1 MKKAKIGVIGA
12 GWWATEFHIPHL
24 KERDDVELTSVCKL
38 EEDEL
43 KFVKEKFGFKHA
55 STDYK
60 EMLDMEQLDGVVIA
74 SPHFAHFENI
84 KAALAKGCHV
94 LVEKP
99 MTTNTKDALEVEAIL
114 KEKKVELFT
123 PYGFNWNPLMSKA
136 EEHIASG
143 VIGNIMHVDTSFSS
157 SLVDLF
163 QGIPLSESDEHTFQP
178 KASTW
183 SDPSKAGGY
192 GWGQLSHMFAGVYKV
207 TKLNPKKVFCL
218 SVPSPT
224 GVDYTDAISVQFE
237 EGATGAFSGCAYVPK
252 GYGGGYNVRVH
263 GDKGALFLDFEINR
277 ERLLVR
283 TNDGK
288 EINEEAKPG
297 SGTHSYTTQYP
308 INTLVDICLGKE
320 YKNHGDITINL
331 KMVRTLDAAYRSMKS
346 LKLEDA

>member
-24 KERDDVELTSVCKL
+24 KERDDVELTSVCKI

-136 EEHIASG
+136 EELA
-143 VIGNIMHVDTSFSS
+143 
-157 SLVDLF
+157 
-163 QGIPLSESDEHTFQP
+163 
-178 KASTW
+178 
-183 SDPSKAGGY
+183 
-192 GWGQLSHMFAGVYKV
+192 
-207 TKLNPKKVFCL
+207 
-218 SVPSPT
+218 
-224 GVDYTDAISVQFE
+224 
-237 EGATGAFSGCAYVPK
+237 
-252 GYGGGYNVRVH
+252 
-263 GDKGALFLDFEINR
+263 
-277 ERLLVR
+277 
-283 TNDGK
+283 K
-288 EINEEAKPG
+288 EINAAGPLGVQAIRETIKGDSVEKIEE
-297 SGTHSYTTQYP
+297 
-308 INTLVDICLGKE
+308 IV
-320 YKNHGDITINL
+320 
-331 KMVRTLDAAYRSMKS
+331 
-346 LKLEDA
+346 KLELSEQNRLRDTADFQEGIKASLERRDPEFTGN